1 VNYRVRHT
9 TRYSYTHPVA
19 IAHNEVRLTPRS
31 GGVQQ
36 ARRTQLA
43 IDPAPSVLSQQQDFF
58 GNTIHF
64 FTLQAP
70 HHEMTVTAVSD
81 VTLWSEVPPKPADT
95 TPWEQVRTALAQDL
109 TATGLDA
116 FQFVFESP
124 YVRWDDDT
132 AAYAAPSFPA
142 GRPILEGAL
151 DLTRR
156 IHADFKYSPGTTSVA
171 TPVHEVLKDRRGVCQ
186 DFTHLQL
193 ACLRSL
199 GLAARYVS
207 GYVLNLRTKPSDKP
221 SDKLGDKPP
230 DKAATKTPERMV
242 GADASHAWL
251 AVYDPAIGWTDL
263 DPTNNT
269 IPSDQHVT
277 VAWGRD
283 YGDVSPVKGVILG
296 GGTHT
301 IAVAVDVAPVP

>member
-1 VNYRVRHT
+1 VVNYRVRHS
-9 TRYSYTHPVA
+9 TRYTYTQPVA

-31 GGVQQ
+31 GGFQH
-36 ARRTQLA
+36 ARRTQLT
-43 IDPAPSVLSQQQDFF
+43 IDPPPSVLSRQQDFF
-58 GNTIHF
+58 GNTVHF

-81 VTLWSEVPPKPADT
+81 VSLRTELPPTPDDTL
-95 TPWEQVRTALAQDL
+95 PWEDVRAALPKDL
-109 TATGLDA
+109 SAIGLDA
-116 FQFVFESP
+116 HQFVFESP
-124 YVRWDDDT
+124 YVRWDDAT
-132 AAYAAPSFPA
+132 VAYATPSFPA
-142 GRPILEGAL
+142 GRPLLAAAL

-156 IHADFKYSPGTTSVA
+156 IHVDFKYEPGTTSVA
-171 TPVHEVLKDRRGVCQ
+171 TPIADVLKHRRGVCQ
-186 DFTHLQL
+186 DFTHLEI

-207 GYVLNLRTKPSDKP
+207 GYVLNLAGKK
-221 SDKLGDKPP
+221 G
-230 DKAATKTPERMV
+230 ERMV
-242 GADASHAWL
+242 GGDASHAWL
-251 AVYDPAIGWTDL
+251 AVYEPDHGWIDL

-296 GGTHT
+296 GGEHT
-301 IAVAVDVAPVP
+301 IAVAVDVTPVA

>member
-1 VNYRVRHT
+1 VVNYRVRHS
-9 TRYSYTHPVA
+9 TRYTYSQPVA

-31 GGVQQ
+31 GTCQE

-43 IDPAPSVLSQQQDFF
+43 IDPPPSVLSQQKDFF

-81 VTLWSEVPPKPADT
+81 VSLTPAPPPAPEDT
-95 TPWEQVRTALAQDL
+95 SPWEDVRAALPQDL
-109 TATGLDA
+109 GPTGLDA
-116 FQFVFESP
+116 YQFVFESP
-124 YVRWDDDT
+124 YVQWDEAT
-132 AAYAAPSFPA
+132 AAYATPSFPT
-142 GRPILEGAL
+142 GRPLLAAAL
-151 DLTRR
+151 DLTHR
-156 IHADFKYSPGTTSVA
+156 IHADFKYEPGTTSVA
-171 TPVHEVLKDRRGVCQ
+171 TPVAEVLNHRRGVCQ
-186 DFTHLQL
+186 DFTHLEI

-207 GYVLNLRTKPSDKP
+207 GYVLNLADRTR
-221 SDKLGDKPP
+221 
-230 DKAATKTPERMV
+230 ERMV

-251 AVYDPAIGWTDL
+251 AIYDPHHGWIDL
-263 DPTNNT
+263 DPTNDT
-269 IPSDQHVT
+269 IPADQHVT

-296 GGTHT
+296 GGEHT
-301 IAVAVDVAPVP
+301 VTVAVEVTPVV

>member
-1 VNYRVRHT
+1 MNYRVRHS
-9 TRYSYTHPVA
+9 TRYTYSQPVA

-31 GGVQQ
+31 GGVQH

-43 IDPAPSVLSQQQDFF
+43 IDPPPSVLSQHQDFF

-81 VTLWSEVPPKPADT
+81 VSLRSEGPPAPEDT
-95 TPWEQVRTALAQDL
+95 PPWDEVRAALPQDL
-109 TATGLDA
+109 SPTGLDA
-116 FQFVFESP
+116 YQFVFESP
-124 YVRWDDDT
+124 FVRWDDAT
-132 AAYAAPSFPA
+132 VEYATPSFPP
-142 GRPILEGAL
+142 GRPLLAAAL

-156 IHADFKYSPGTTSVA
+156 IHTDFKYEPGATSVA
-171 TPVHEVLKDRRGVCQ
+171 TPIADVLKDRRGVCQ
-186 DFTHLQL
+186 DFTHLEI

-207 GYVLNLRTKPSDKP
+207 GYVLNLAGAKN
-221 SDKLGDKPP
+221 
-230 DKAATKTPERMV
+230 ERLV

-251 AVYDPAIGWTDL
+251 AIYDAGRGWIDL
-263 DPTNNT
+263 DPTNDT

-296 GGTHT
+296 GGQHT
-301 IAVAVDVAPVP
+301 VTVAVDVIPVA

>member
-1 VNYRVRHT
+1 VNYRVRHS
-9 TRYSYTHPVA
+9 TRYAYSQPVA
-19 IAHNEVRLTPRS
+19 IAHNEVRLSPRS

-58 GNTIHF
+58 GNTVHF

-81 VTLWSEVPPKPADT
+81 VTLWSELPPTPSDT
-95 TPWEQVRTALAQDL
+95 APWEKVRDALRHDRTAP
-109 TATGLDA
+109 GLDA
-116 FQFVFESP
+116 YQFAFESP
-124 YVRWDDDT
+124 YVQWDEAT
-132 AAYAAPSFPA
+132 LAYAAPSFPA
-142 GRPILEGAL
+142 GRPVLEAAL

-156 IHADFKYSPGTTSVA
+156 IHADFTYEPGSTSLA
-171 TPVHEVLKDRRGVCQ
+171 TPVADVLKNRRGVCQ
-186 DFTHLQL
+186 DFTLL
-193 ACLRSL
+193 EIACLRSV

-207 GYVLNLRTKPSDKP
+207 GYVLNLRAPEEKPADRAKP
-221 SDKLGDKPP
+221 D
-230 DKAATKTPERMV
+230 RMI

-251 AVYDPAIGWTDL
+251 AVYDPGTGWIDL

-269 IPSDQHVT
+269 IPGDQHVT

-296 GGTHT
+296 GGQHT
-301 IAVAVDVAPVP
+301 VAVAVDVVPIG

>member
-1 VNYRVRHT
+1 MKYRVRHS
-9 TRYSYTHPVA
+9 TRYSYSQPVA
-19 IAHNEVRLTPRS
+19 IAHNEVRLTPRT
-31 GGVQQ
+31 GGAQQ

-43 IDPAPSVLSQQQDFF
+43 IDPPPSVLSQQQDFF

-81 VTLWSEVPPKPADT
+81 VSLEAEPPPDPEDT
-95 TPWEQVRTALAQDL
+95 QPWEEVRDALRRDL
-109 TATGLDA
+109 EPAGLDA
-116 FQFVFESP
+116 YQFVFESP
-124 YVRWDDDT
+124 YARWDEAT
-132 AAYAAPSFPA
+132 VAYAAPSFPA
-142 GRPILEGAL
+142 GRPLLAAAL

-156 IHADFKYSPGTTSVA
+156 IHTDFKYEPGATSVA
-171 TPVHEVLKDRRGVCQ
+171 TPVADVLKHRRGVCQ
-186 DFTHLQL
+186 DFTHLEI

-207 GYVLNLRTKPSDKP
+207 GYVLNLAG
-221 SDKLGDKPP
+221 DKLPAGAKS
-230 DKAATKTPERMV
+230 ERMV

-251 AVYDPAIGWTDL
+251 AVYAPGHGWIDL
-263 DPTNNT
+263 DPTNDT
-269 IPSDQHVT
+269 IPRDQHVT

-296 GGTHT
+296 GGQHT
-301 IAVAVDVAPVP
+301 VAVAVEVVPVL

>member
-1 VNYRVRHT
+1 MNYRVRHS
-9 TRYSYTHPVA
+9 TRYTYSEPVA

-31 GGVQQ
+31 GGAQQ

-43 IDPAPSVLSQQQDFF
+43 IDPAPSVLSQQTDFF

-81 VTLWSEVPPKPADT
+81 VTLTSELPPDPEATRPWDT
-95 TPWEQVRTALAQDL
+95 VRAALRGDL
-109 TATGLDA
+109 SATGLDA
-116 FQFVFESP
+116 YQFAFESP
-124 YVRWDDDT
+124 YVRWDDAT
-132 AAYAAPSFPA
+132 IAYAAPSFPA
-142 GRPILEGAL
+142 GRPLLAGAL

-156 IHADFKYSPGTTSVA
+156 IHADFKYEPGTTSVA
-171 TPVHEVLKDRRGVCQ
+171 TPVAEVLKHRRGVCQ
-186 DFTHLQL
+186 DFTHLEL

-207 GYVLNLRTKPSDKP
+207 GYVLNLAGGT
-221 SDKLGDKPP
+221 G
-230 DKAATKTPERMV
+230 ERMV

-251 AVYDPAIGWTDL
+251 AVYEPEHGWIDL
-263 DPTNNT
+263 DPTNNAM
-269 IPSDQHVT
+269 PSDQHVT

-296 GGTHT
+296 GGDHT
-301 IAVAVDVAPVP
+301 VAVAVEVVPSA

>member
-1 VNYRVRHT
+1 
-9 TRYSYTHPVA
+9 
-19 IAHNEVRLTPRS
+19 
-31 GGVQQ
+31 
-36 ARRTQLA
+36 
-43 IDPAPSVLSQQQDFF
+43 
-58 GNTIHF
+58 
-64 FTLQAP
+64 
-70 HHEMTVTAVSD
+70 
-81 VTLWSEVPPKPADT
+81 
-95 TPWEQVRTALAQDL
+95 
-109 TATGLDA
+109 
-116 FQFVFESP
+116 
-124 YVRWDDDT
+124 
-132 AAYAAPSFPA
+132 
-142 GRPILEGAL
+142 
-151 DLTRR
+151 
-156 IHADFKYSPGTTSVA
+156 VA

-207 GYVLNLRTKPSDKP
+207 GYVLNLGSKPSDKP
-221 SDKLGDKPP
+221 ADEADANAP
-230 DKAATKTPERMV
+230 ARMV

-263 DPTNNT
+263 DPTNDT

-301 IAVAVDVAPVP
+301 IAVAVEVLPVA

>member
-1 VNYRVRHT
+1 MNYRVRHS
-9 TRYSYTHPVA
+9 TRYTYTEPVA
-19 IAHNEVRLTPRS
+19 IAHNEVRLTPRT
-31 GGVQQ
+31 GGVQH

-43 IDPAPSVLSQQQDFF
+43 IDPAPSVLSQQSDYF
-58 GNTIHF
+58 GNTVHF

-81 VTLWSEVPPKPADT
+81 VSLASEPPPDPEETRA
-95 TPWEQVRTALAQDL
+95 WEDVREELRQDL
-109 TATGLDA
+109 SPAGLDA
-116 FQFVFESP
+116 YQFVFESP
-124 YVRWDDDT
+124 YVRWDDATRD
-132 AAYAAPSFPA
+132 YAAPSFPK
-142 GRPILEGAL
+142 GRSLLAGAL

-156 IHADFKYSPGTTSVA
+156 IHADFKYEPGTTSVA
-171 TPVHEVLKDRRGVCQ
+171 TPVADVLKHRRGVCQ
-186 DFTHLQL
+186 DFTHLEI

-207 GYVLNLRTKPSDKP
+207 GYVLNLAS
-221 SDKLGDKPP
+221 GEG
-230 DKAATKTPERMV
+230 ERMV

-251 AVYDPAIGWTDL
+251 AVYDFDFGWIDL
-263 DPTNNT
+263 DPTNNA

-296 GGTHT
+296 GGNHT
-301 IAVAVDVAPVP
+301 VAVAVDVVPVA